1 MLEFQLNQYF
11 DQQTISQILPIVT
24 VEPITSVITCKVY
37 VRTSFG
43 CNSDKLKFPP
53 VAFLYNT
60 GDEGSM
66 IEQPVIRNSSSSTT
80 QSAVV

>member
-24 VEPITSVITCKVY
+24 VEPITSVITCKGY

-43 CNSDKLKFPP
+43 CNSEILY

-66 IEQPVIRNSSSSTT
+66 IEQPVIRM
-80 QSAVV
+80 

>member
-11 DQQTISQILPIVT
+11 DQQTISPIVT

-43 CNSDKLKFPP
+43 CNSEILY

-66 IEQPVIRNSSSSTT
+66 IEQPVIRM
-80 QSAVV
+80 